1 MKPVTQGELL
11 GLAKYEQVRDRFRA
25 RVIEEKR
32 VRRVPLGD
40 HMTVLFEN
48 HDTVLL
54 QIQEMIRTERMT
66 SEKAIAHELETYNE
80 LIAAPNELSATI
92 FIEYPDAEERDRMLV
107 ELAGI
112 EDLFYVTVGGERCPV
127 RGDQRGRRADRSMA
141 VQYVKFP
148 LSAGAVARVARGE
161 GPVVIGVEHDAY
173 KAETELGP
181 GVLRALAEDLASS

>member
-11 GLAKYEQVRDRFRA
+11 DLVKYEQVRDRFRA
-25 RVIEEKR
+25 RVIEAKR
-32 VRRVPLGD
+32 ARRVPLGE

-54 QIQEMIRTERMT
+54 QIQEMIRTERIT
-66 SEKAIAHELETYNE
+66 GEKAIAHELETYNE

-112 EDLFYVTVGGERCPV
+112 EDSFYVTVGGEHYPV
-127 RGDQRGRRADRSMA
+127 RGDQRGRRSDRTMA

-148 LSAGAVARVARGE
+148 LSAGAAARIAKGE
-161 GPVVIGVEHDAY
+161 GPVVIGVDHAGY
-173 KAETELGP
+173 QAETELGP
-181 GVLRALAEDLASS
+181 LVLGALGEDLTGS